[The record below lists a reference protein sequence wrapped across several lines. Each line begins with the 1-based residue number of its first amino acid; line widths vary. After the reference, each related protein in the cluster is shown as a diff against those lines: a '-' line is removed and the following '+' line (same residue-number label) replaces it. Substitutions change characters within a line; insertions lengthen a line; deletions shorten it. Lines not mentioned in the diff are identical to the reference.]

1 MGGEI
6 GVWSPVASAKDD
18 CVVDETVEIMGEARV
33 VAVEV
38 GQVDAIIG
46 IV

>member
-18 CVVDETVEIMGEARV
+18 CVMDEMMEIMGEARV
-33 VAVEV
+33 VADEV

>member
-6 GVWSPVASAKDD
+6 CVRSPVASAKDD
-18 CVVDETVEIMGEARV
+18 CVMDEMVEIMGEARV

-38 GQVDAIIG
+38 VQVDAIIG